1 MTSYTRSSHFDS
13 FQLLGVTVAG
23 PRPLGI
29 QHVQLRQGLNVLY
42 GKNGTG
48 KTRLLEAVSNM
59 LTAKSEERENS
70 YQRGFFSNEPWEVM
84 WKMGGIHFSLPVF
97 SEDLSIVDKIKIF
110 KTWEMTENDVYDNEL
125 EAFLEENGRDWQPG
139 KFLESIHEWLLTQ
152 PWDRRSNVVVPQ
164 VSTSSRRSEQ
174 EETEA
179 FKLGLSERHVTWLL
193 ENGRWFFE
201 PRSRSLFLC
210 DDQPEMSPLS
220 EIWIKSQQYWTQE
233 LQQTVR
239 PEFGKLTW
247 RESQL
252 GDWEWDPPTFGY
264 PDPYAFGPLL
274 TSLDLDELPTWAAYP
289 VLRVPYR
296 PHWVQDLIDGDDI
309 QKLREIKT
317 RWGPL
322 TDATIRHLEFL
333 NDQIWDDEKQTN
345 RKIQRGETFNPEIYV
360 EECKRLSETSSQK
373 MRGLFEDAPSLQLEM
388 VDTQKISRRAPVRWT
403 AQFPGETKFLAEE
416 LGFAHRRYADFVIL
430 QELRENR
437 QNNIARAVDRN
448 RDSDISEFDSQFLL
462 VSPSVLI
469 VDEPE
474 RGLHPLA
481 AKHLSES
488 ISTIG
493 EITLV
498 ASHSVEFLDTGIR
511 NESASL
517 IERDPKGFVSIKQLP
532 QLSEQLENVIS
543 ERLGLTPAALVNLT
557 SIFVL
562 VEGPHDE
569 LILQHYFDELRQ
581 KYRIQVLPMVG
592 TRGIKD
598 LATSDFLFTAT
609 SSPIAIIVDNGKQG
623 SIDKLMSRL
632 RSTNNQSERFSIA
645 HHYLSEFNSKE
656 MKEIYGLIQQAIKAD
671 RLDRI
676 HPCALGEGDILRYLP
691 MEYICPKF
699 KSWSDL
705 DNEFLVVQGRSF
717 FKEGDGK
724 IKKDWITKLGG
735 NVTIPRIKQVLKQCG
750 AENLPTPKDILQL
763 RFKLE
768 ELIRNARATSRN

>member
-1 MTSYTRSSHFDS
+1 MTSYTRPSHSDNFK
-13 FQLLGVTVAG
+13 LLGVTVVG

-29 QHVQLRQGLNVLY
+29 QHVQLREGLNVLY
-42 GKNGTG
+42 GKNGSG

-59 LTAKSEERENS
+59 LTAKSEERQS
-70 YQRGFFSNEPWEVM
+70 FLPDFSNNPWEVLF
-84 WKMGGIHFSLPVF
+84 KMGGIHFSLPVL
-97 SEDLSIVDKIKIF
+97 SEDLSIVDKIKMYR
-110 KTWEMTENDVYDNEL
+110 TWEMTENDAYDNEL

-139 KFLESIHEWLLTQ
+139 NFLESIHKWLLTQ
-152 PWDRRSNVVVPQ
+152 PWERRSNVATPQ
-164 VSTSSRRSEQ
+164 ASASSHRFEQ
-174 EETEA
+174 EETNA
-179 FKLGLSERHVTWLL
+179 FKLGLDESQVTWLL

-201 PRSRSLFLC
+201 PLSRNLFLC
-210 DDQPEMSPLS
+210 DDQPGSSPLA
-220 EIWIKSQQYWTQE
+220 EIWFKSQEYWANE
-233 LQQTVR
+233 LEEDAQA
-239 PEFGKLTW
+239 ELGKLTYSKSTYG
-247 RESQL
+247 E
-252 GDWEWDPPTFGY
+252 WEWEAWPFSTPESH
-264 PDPYAFGPLL
+264 ALSPLFS
-274 TSLDLDELPTWAAYP
+274 SLGLDELPTWAAYP
-289 VLRVPYR
+289 VLKVPYS
-296 PHWVQDLIDGDDI
+296 PHWVQDLVDGDDI

-345 RKIQRGETFNPEIYV
+345 RKIKRGDTFNSKIYV

-373 MRGLFEDAPSLQLEM
+373 MKGLFEDAPSLQLEKI
-388 VDTQKISRRAPVRWT
+388 DTQKISRGAPVRWT

-498 ASHSVEFLDTGIR
+498 ATHSVEFLDTGIR

-609 SSPIAIIVDNGKQG
+609 SSPIAIIVDNGKQA

-645 HHYLSEFNSKE
+645 HQYLSEFNSKE

-705 DNEFLVVQGRSF
+705 DTEFLVAQGRSF

-724 IKKDWITKLGG
+724 TKKDWITKLGG

-768 ELIRNARATSRN
+768 ELIRNTRATSRN